1 MPTGIGEI
9 AARMYL
15 DGKEVAMRGEAALV
29 GARRVSANGY
39 HYIKTE
45 TGWRLTHHL
54 VAEKKLGRPLH
65 TDERV
70 IFKNLNRDDLSPEN
84 IDVRKKYKQNPNVR
98 KAQLRARIADLQA
111 ELAELEQAD
120 G

>member
-1 MPTGIGEI
+1 MPVGIGEI

-54 VAEKKLGRPLH
+54 VAEKNLGRPLRE
-65 TDERV
+65 DERV
-70 IFKNLNRDDLSPEN
+70 IFDNGNRDDLSPEN
-84 IDVRKKYKQNPNVR
+84 IIVRKKYKASIGR
-98 KAQLRARIADLQA
+98 RAAQLRARITDLQA
-111 ELAELEQAD
+111 ELKELEEAD

>member
-1 MPTGIGEI
+1 VRGEI
-9 AARMYL
+9 
-15 DGKEVAMRGEAALV
+15 ALV

-54 VAEKKLGRPLH
+54 VAEKKLGRQLH
-65 TDERV
+65 EDERV
-70 IFKNLNRDDLSPEN
+70 TFENGNRNDLSPEN
-84 IDVRKKYKQNPNVR
+84 IVVKKKYKVNPQR
-98 KAQLRARIADLQA
+98 RAAQLRARILDLEA
-111 ELAELEQAD
+111 ELAELEQAN